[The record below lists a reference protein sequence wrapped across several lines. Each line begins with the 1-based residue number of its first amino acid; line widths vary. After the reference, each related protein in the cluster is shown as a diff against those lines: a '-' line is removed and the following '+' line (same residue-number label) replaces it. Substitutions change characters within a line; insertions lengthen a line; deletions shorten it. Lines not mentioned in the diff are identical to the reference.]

1 MPELPEV
8 ETVRRTLAPIL
19 GARLTSVSASGLP
32 LRLGAKVPVA
42 GLRKLVGC
50 KVVALRRLG
59 KYLLLDVEGDKG
71 ILVHLGMSGRLRVF
85 DAGEATALHTHLRL
99 GLEAGRELRYSDPRR
114 FGQISLY
121 QRGREREHP
130 ALAVLGPDPLDE
142 SLDGAALL
150 LAQARRRKT
159 PLKAFVLDQ
168 RVLAGMGN
176 IYASEALWLARLRPT
191 LSASRLTARTAAGLW
206 RAIRQVLE
214 HALTHGG
221 TTLRDFVAADGST
234 GEHAGYLQVYGRDA
248 TPCPRC
254 RTDIRRLVQQGRA
267 TYFCPTCQPP

>member
-8 ETVRRTLAPIL
+8 ETVRRTLLPLL
-19 GARLTSVSASGLP
+19 GARLTSVAASGKP
-32 LRLGAKVPVA
+32 LRLGAKIPVP
-42 GLRKLVGC
+42 GLRKLVGAQL
-50 KVVALRRLG
+50 VGLRRLG
-59 KYLLLDVEGDKG
+59 KYLLLDLDGPKG

-85 DAGEATALHTHLRL
+85 AEREPLPSHTHLRL
-99 GLEAGRELRYSDPRR
+99 GLDGGRELRYSDPRR

-121 QRGREREHP
+121 DRGREREHP

-142 SLDGAALL
+142 TLDGAAVL

-176 IYASEALWLARLRPT
+176 IYASEALWVCRLRPT
-191 LSASRLTARTAAGLW
+191 TSAARLSARSAAALW
-206 RAIRQVLE
+206 QAIQQVLA

-221 TTLRDFVAADGST
+221 TTLRDFVAADGSA
-234 GEHAGYLQVYGRDA
+234 GEHAEYLQVYGREA
-248 TPCPRC
+248 EPCPRC
-254 RTDIRRLVQQGRA
+254 QSKIRRLVQQGRA